1 MGDSSGEDNDSPRGA
16 GGGKKYLAFSPER
29 SKGQSSVKSSNNSVI
44 NPTTVEETF
53 AVVSSFIKELGSE
66 NECDNAL
73 KEAAKLL
80 RGKNL
85 RYGNAPN
92 SEQSTE
98 GDVAFIDQIDSMVN
112 GVSFG
117 GGTVF
122 RNFISGEVNIVGMSN
137 FVSELT
143 DMAKKNTAREQKNNK
158 GKIDVTLEKVQFMLA
173 SMMIEKSAS
182 SSSSSSPSSSSES
195 SKDFKDLMEEFQY
208 D

>member
-1 MGDSSGEDNDSPRGA
+1 MSDSSGEDNDPPRGA
-16 GGGKKYLAFSPER
+16 GGGKGGSKKYLAFPSSPER
-29 SKGQSSVKSSNNSVI
+29 SKGQSVKSSNNSVI

-122 RNFISGEVNIVGMSN
+122 RNFISGEVNILGMSN

-143 DMAKKNTAREQKNNK
+143 DMAKKNTLRE
-158 GKIDVTLEKVQFMLA
+158 
-173 SMMIEKSAS
+173 
-182 SSSSSSPSSSSES
+182 
-195 SKDFKDLMEEFQY
+195 
-208 D
+208 